1 MAFMK
6 HSLSAPPQYRTPL
19 THARGSYFKPTT
31 RGRASSSRASRWR
44 RTTKHP
50 LSVLVIPCHN
60 EALRLDIDRI
70 HKMLEREPDWHFLFV
85 DDGSTDGTALMLEEL
100 RRSFREQV
108 LVLTLPQNAGKA
120 EAVRQG
126 LLHALDQ
133 QPLPT
138 YVGYLDA
145 DFSTPPESLEPFRDL
160 LQRRKDLQGVIGVRM
175 ELGGRHI
182 KRELHK
188 SVLNK
193 TLAWLSS
200 AVLGVRFRDPT
211 CGAKLLRA
219 SPELRSA
226 LHRPFLSRGIFDIE
240 LISRLGLYFDRSG
253 LGPLEWSLYEY
264 PLEQWNDVGGSHRK
278 VDDYFDALWDLG
290 KIFWENTWYGFRG
303 RQRASERESDALD
316 EVNMARIQEP
326 SPVDEEPEI
335 VLPAD
340 DGTLYGMGKEREE
353 ALLDETLRETAGI
366 PGDRDGDGVLS
377 SEEFDDALSELDEV
391 HTDTSIDAFLAS
403 TEDLDTEILG
413 ADAMVDELSEGD
425 ADSSTESDDTP
436 HFGQHR
442 NKKKKRRR

>member
-1 MAFMK
+1 MN
-6 HSLSAPPQYRTPL
+6 HSLSGVPIRGTRSAPTLLRRPVTKPGLR
-19 THARGSYFKPTT
+19 RNSVGS
-31 RGRASSSRASRWR
+31 RSGRWR
-44 RTTKHP
+44 RTSKHP

-60 EALRLDIDRI
+60 EALRLDIGRV
-70 HKMLEREPDWHFLFV
+70 HAMLEREPDWHFLFV

-100 RRSFREQV
+100 SRSFRDQV
-108 LVLTLPQNAGKA
+108 LVLSLPQNAGKA
-120 EAVRQG
+120 EAVRLG

-160 LQRRKDLQGVIGVRM
+160 LLRRKDLQGVIGVRM
-175 ELGGRHI
+175 ELGGRQI

-193 TLAWLSS
+193 LFSWLSS

-226 LHRPFLSRGIFDIE
+226 LHRPFLSRGIFDVE
-240 LISRLGLYFDRSG
+240 LISRLGLYFERSG

-264 PLEQWNDVGGSHRK
+264 PLDQWNDVGGSHRK
-278 VDDYFDALWDLG
+278 IDDYFEALWDLG

-303 RQRASERESDALD
+303 RNKRARDSEALG
-316 EVNMARIQEP
+316 EVNLARIQDP
-326 SPVDEEPEI
+326 SPAEEEPEI
-335 VLPAD
+335 VLPPD
-340 DGTLYGMGKEREE
+340 DGTLYGMGREREE

-366 PGDRDGDGVLS
+366 PEDKNGDGLLS
-377 SEEFDDALSELDEV
+377 SDEFDEALAELDSPSDDALLD
-391 HTDTSIDAFLAS
+391 SLLAS
-403 TEDLDTEILG
+403 TDDLDS
-413 ADAMVDELSEGD
+413 DALDAEAMAGDWSDEE
-425 ADSSTESDDTP
+425 STHSP
-436 HFGQHR
+436 HTLDGLHR
-442 NKKKKRRR
+442 REKKKKRRR

>member
-1 MAFMK
+1 MN
-6 HSLSAPPQYRTPL
+6 HSLSAKTVRSRTS
-19 THARGSYFKPTT
+19 TVHSRGTYFKPTV
-31 RGRASSSRASRWR
+31 RGRVLANRPSRWR

-60 EALRLDIDRI
+60 EALRLDIGRI

-85 DDGSTDGTALMLEEL
+85 DDGSTDGTPLMLEEL
-100 RRSFREQV
+100 RRSFHEQI

-126 LLHALDQ
+126 ILHALDQ
-133 QPLPT
+133 QPLPA

-188 SVLNK
+188 SVMNK

-219 SPELRSA
+219 TPELRSA
-226 LHRPFLSRGIFDIE
+226 LHRPFLSRGIFDVE
-240 LISRLGLYFDRSG
+240 LISRLGLYYERAG
-253 LGPLEWSLYEY
+253 YGPLEWSLYEY
-264 PLEQWNDVGGSHRK
+264 PLEQWNDVGGSHRRM
-278 VDDYFDALWDLG
+278 DDYLDALWDLG

-303 RQRASERESDALD
+303 RGNRARVSDTHD
-316 EVNMARIQEP
+316 DVNMAQIQDP
-326 SPVDEEPEI
+326 APAEEEI
-335 VLPAD
+335 EVVLPAD
-340 DGTLYGMGKEREE
+340 DGTLYGMGREREE

-366 PGDRDGDGVLS
+366 PDDKDGDGVLS
-377 SEEFDDALSELDEV
+377 SEEFDEALAEMDEGTGDSMLDALLASTDDLETDTLEADVISDHWESSNSDEV
-391 HTDTSIDAFLAS
+391 HR
-403 TEDLDTEILG
+403 
-413 ADAMVDELSEGD
+413 
-425 ADSSTESDDTP
+425 SS
-436 HFGQHR
+436 HFEQHR
-442 NKKKKRRR
+442 NKKKKRRGK

>member
-1 MAFMK
+1 MK
-6 HSLSAPPQYRTPL
+6 HSLAAATTGHRSTV
-19 THARGSYFKPTT
+19 THPRGSYYKPTT
-31 RGRASSSRASRWR
+31 RGRVSATRASRWR
-44 RTTKHP
+44 RMTKHP

-100 RRSFREQV
+100 RRSFRDQV
-108 LVLTLPQNAGKA
+108 LVLSLPQNAGKA

-226 LHRPFLSRGIFDIE
+226 LHRPFLSRGIFDVE
-240 LISRLGLYFDRSG
+240 LISRLGLYFERSG

-264 PLEQWNDVGGSHRK
+264 PLEQWSDVGGSHRK

-290 KIFWENTWYGFRG
+290 KIFWENTWYGFRS
-303 RQRASERESDALD
+303 RQRQRERESDALG

-326 SPVDEEPEI
+326 SNVDEEPEI

-340 DGTLYGMGKEREE
+340 DGTLYGMGREREE
-353 ALLDETLRETAGI
+353 ALLEETLRETAGI
-366 PGDRDGDGVLS
+366 PEDKNGDGVLS
-377 SEEFDDALSELDEV
+377 SDEFDNALAELDES
-391 HTDTSIDAFLAS
+391 HADTSIDAFLAS

-413 ADAMVDELSEGD
+413 AETMSDEWSED
-425 ADSSTESDDTP
+425 NADSSTELDDTQLSS
-436 HFGQHR
+436 HRR

>member
-1 MAFMK
+1 MALMK
-6 HSLSAPPQYRTPL
+6 QTLGTPSGRHRTVAVHS
-19 THARGSYFKPTT
+19 RGTYFKPSA
-31 RGRASSSRASRWR
+31 RGRVIAKRASRWR

-60 EALRLDIDRI
+60 EALRLDIGRI
-70 HKMLEREPDWHFLFV
+70 HAMLEREPDWHFLFV
-85 DDGSTDGTALMLEEL
+85 DDGSTDGTALMLEEM
-100 RRSFREQV
+100 RSSFPHQV

-133 QPLPT
+133 QPSPT

-160 LQRRKDLQGVIGVRM
+160 LQRRKDLQGVIGVRL

-188 SVLNK
+188 TVLNK

-200 AVLGVRFRDPT
+200 AVMGVRFRDPT

-226 LHRPFLSRGIFDIE
+226 LHRPFLSRGIFDVE
-240 LISRLGLYFDRSG
+240 LISRLGLYYDRSG

-264 PLEQWNDVGGSHRK
+264 PLDQWNDVGGSHRK

-303 RQRASERESDALD
+303 RQRVREQESDALG
-316 EVNMARIQEP
+316 EVNLARIQDP
-326 SPVDEEPEI
+326 LPVEKRSRSCCP
-335 VLPAD
+335 PM
-340 DGTLYGMGKEREE
+340 MGHSMGW
-353 ALLDETLRETAGI
+353 A
-366 PGDRDGDGVLS
+366 
-377 SEEFDDALSELDEV
+377 
-391 HTDTSIDAFLAS
+391 
-403 TEDLDTEILG
+403 
-413 ADAMVDELSEGD
+413 
-425 ADSSTESDDTP
+425 
-436 HFGQHR
+436 R
-442 NKKKKRRR
+442 NAKKRCSKKLSARPRGFLRTKTAMAFFRATSLTMP

>member
-1 MAFMK
+1 MAMMK
-6 HSLSAPPQYRTPL
+6 HSLSAAAPHRTPL
-19 THARGSYFKPTT
+19 THVRGSYYKPTT
-31 RGRASSSRASRWR
+31 RGRVAASRAARWR

-50 LSVLVIPCHN
+50 LSVLVIPCYN

-100 RRSFREQV
+100 RRRFRDQV

-126 LLHALDQ
+126 LLYALDQ
-133 QPLPT
+133 QPIPT

-188 SVLNK
+188 SVMNK
-193 TLAWLSS
+193 TLSWLSS

-226 LHRPFLSRGIFDIE
+226 LHRPFLSRGIFDVE
-240 LISRLGLYFDRSG
+240 FISRLGLYYERAG

-278 VDDYFDALWDLG
+278 VDDYFDALWDLT

-303 RQRASERESDALD
+303 QQRARVRESETLD
-316 EVNMARIQEP
+316 EINMAQIQDP
-326 SPVDEEPEI
+326 APVEEEI
-335 VLPAD
+335 EVVLPAD

-366 PGDRDGDGVLS
+366 PEDKDGNGVLS
-377 SEEFDDALSELDEV
+377 SDEFDEALAELDE
-391 HTDTSIDAFLAS
+391 TTGDSLLDSLLAS
-403 TEDLDTEILG
+403 TEDLETDTLE
-413 ADAMVDELSEGD
+413 ADVISEDES
-425 ADSSTESDDTP
+425 DSSDDYAARRE
-436 HFGQHR
+436 QRR
-442 NKKKKRRR
+442 NKKKKRR

>member
-1 MAFMK
+1 MK
-6 HSLSAPPQYRTPL
+6 HSLQSATTQHRQGEGRS
-19 THARGSYFKPTT
+19 RGTYFKPTA
-31 RGRASSSRASRWR
+31 RGRSLANRASRWR

-60 EALRLDIDRI
+60 EALRLDIGRI
-70 HKMLEREPDWHFLFV
+70 YAMLEREPDWHFLFV

-100 RRSFREQV
+100 RRSFRDQV

-133 QPLPT
+133 QPSPA

-145 DFSTPPESLEPFRDL
+145 DFSTPPEALEPFRDL
-160 LQRRKDLQGVIGVRM
+160 LQRRKDLQGVIGVRL

-188 SVLNK
+188 TVLNK

-200 AVLGVRFRDPT
+200 AVMGVRFRDPT

-226 LHRPFLSRGIFDIE
+226 LHRPFLSRGIFDVE
-240 LISRLGLYFDRSG
+240 LISRLGLYYDRAG

-264 PLEQWNDVGGSHRK
+264 PLDQWNDVGGSHRK
-278 VDDYFDALWDLG
+278 LDDYFDALWDLG

-303 RQRASERESDALD
+303 RQRAREQQAEALG
-316 EVNMARIQEP
+316 EVNLVRIQDP
-326 SPVDEEPEI
+326 SPVEDEIEI

-353 ALLDETLRETAGI
+353 ALLEETLRETAGI
-366 PGDRDGDGVLS
+366 PEDKDGDGVLS
-377 SEEFDDALSELDEV
+377 SDEFDEALAQLDESHADLGIDALLK
-391 HTDTSIDAFLAS
+391 S
-403 TEDLDTEILG
+403 TEDLDIDSL
-413 ADAMVDELSEGD
+413 AVEGD
-425 ADSSTESDDTP
+425 LETLSDDETDESP
-436 HFGQHR
+436 ANNHR
-442 NKKKKRRR
+442 REKKKKRRR

>member
-1 MAFMK
+1 MN
-6 HSLSAPPQYRTPL
+6 HSLRPATARSRTSAVHQ
-19 THARGSYFKPTT
+19 RGTYFKPTT
-31 RGRASSSRASRWR
+31 RGRVLSSRPSHWR
-44 RTTKHP
+44 RTTKQP

-60 EALRLDIDRI
+60 EALRLDITRV

-85 DDGSTDGTALMLEEL
+85 DDGSTDGTPLMLEEL

-120 EAVRQG
+120 EAVRVG

-133 QPLPT
+133 SPLPA

-188 SVLNK
+188 SVMSK
-193 TLAWLSS
+193 VLAWLSS

-226 LHRPFLSRGIFDIE
+226 LHRPFLSTGIFDVE
-240 LISRLGLYFDRSG
+240 LISRLGLYYERGG

-278 VDDYFDALWDLG
+278 MDDYLDALWDLG

-303 RQRASERESDALD
+303 RGNRTRVSDTHD
-316 EVNMARIQEP
+316 DVNMAQIQD
-326 SPVDEEPEI
+326 PVPAEEIEEVV
-335 VLPAD
+335 VLPPD
-340 DGTLYGMGKEREE
+340 DGTLYGMGREREE

-366 PGDRDGDGVLS
+366 PDDKNGDGVLS
-377 SEEFDDALSELDEV
+377 SAEFDEALSEMDEGTGDSMLD
-391 HTDTSIDAFLAS
+391 ALLAS
-403 TEDLDTEILG
+403 TEDLETDTLE
-413 ADAMVDELSEGD
+413 ADTISDHFADDTDEGH
-425 ADSSTESDDTP
+425 DSSHHE
-436 HFGQHR
+436 QRR

>member
-1 MAFMK
+1 MK
-6 HSLSAPPQYRTPL
+6 HSLNSSTVRHRTGAV
-19 THARGSYFKPTT
+19 HSRGTYFKPTT
-31 RGRASSSRASRWR
+31 RGKISPHRASRWR

-60 EALRLDIDRI
+60 EALRLNVGRI
-70 HKMLEREPDWHFLFV
+70 HALLEREPDWHFLFV
-85 DDGSTDGTALMLEEL
+85 DDGSTDGTALMLAEL
-100 RRSFREQV
+100 SRAFREQV

-133 QPLPT
+133 QPVPT

-160 LQRRKDLQGVIGVRM
+160 LQRRKDLQGVIGVRL

-188 SVLNK
+188 SVMNK

-226 LHRPFLSRGIFDIE
+226 LHRPFLSRGIFDVE
-240 LISRLGLYFDRSG
+240 LISRLGMYFDRSG

-278 VDDYFDALWDLG
+278 LDDYFDALWDLG
-290 KIFWENTWYGFRG
+290 KIFWENTWYGFSN
-303 RQRASERESDALD
+303 RQRARERESDLLGD
-316 EVNMARIQEP
+316 VNLARIQEP
-326 SPVDEEPEI
+326 APVDEEPEI
-335 VLPAD
+335 ILPPD
-340 DGTLYGMGKEREE
+340 DGTLYGMGREREE
-353 ALLDETLRETAGI
+353 ALLEETLRETAGI
-366 PGDRDGDGVLS
+366 PEDKDGDGLLS
-377 SEEFDDALSELDEV
+377 SDEFDDALAELDESHADSTV
-391 HTDTSIDAFLAS
+391 DAFIDS

-413 ADAMVDELSEGD
+413 ADAMAEDWTEGD
-425 ADSSTESDDTP
+425 AGSSSAEDETP
-436 HFGQHR
+436 NYGQRR

>member
-1 MAFMK
+1 MK
-6 HSLSAPPQYRTPL
+6 HSPVSAAVRNRT
-19 THARGSYFKPTT
+19 TAVHSRGSYYKPTA
-31 RGRASSSRASRWR
+31 RGRVLANRASRWR

-60 EALRLDIDRI
+60 EALRLDIGRV

-100 RRSFREQV
+100 RRSFRDQV
-108 LVLTLPQNAGKA
+108 LVLSLPQNAGKA

-188 SVLNK
+188 TVMNK
-193 TLAWLSS
+193 TFAWLSS
-200 AVLGVRFRDPT
+200 VVLGVRFRDPT

-226 LHRPFLSRGIFDIE
+226 LHRPFLSRGIFDVE
-240 LISRLGLYFDRSG
+240 LISRLGLYFERSG

-303 RQRASERESDALD
+303 RQRARERESDALG

-326 SPVDEEPEI
+326 SAMDEEPEI
-335 VLPAD
+335 VLPVD
-340 DGTLYGMGKEREE
+340 DGTLYGMGREREE
-353 ALLDETLRETAGI
+353 ALLEETLRETAGI
-366 PGDRDGDGVLS
+366 PEDKDGDGVLS
-377 SEEFDDALSELDEV
+377 SEEFDEALAELDEG
-391 HTDTSIDAFLAS
+391 HADLSIDAFLES
-403 TEDLDTEILG
+403 TENLDTEILG
-413 ADAMVDELSEGD
+413 AEAMSDEWSEEDG
-425 ADSSTESDDTP
+425 DSSIDDDDS
-436 HFGQHR
+436 QHSGHRR

>member
-1 MAFMK
+1 MN
-6 HSLSAPPQYRTPL
+6 HSLRSAAVRKSSSTLHP
-19 THARGSYFKPTT
+19 RGSYYKPTA
-31 RGRASSSRASRWR
+31 RNRVLASRPSRWR

-60 EALRLDIDRI
+60 EALRLDIGRI
-70 HKMLEREPDWHFLFV
+70 HKLLEREPDWHFLFV

-126 LLHALDQ
+126 ILHALDQ
-133 QPLPT
+133 APLPA

-188 SVLNK
+188 SVMNK

-200 AVLGVRFRDPT
+200 AILGVRFRDPT

-226 LHRPFLSRGIFDIE
+226 LHRPFLSRGIFDVE
-240 LISRLGLYFDRSG
+240 LISRLGLYYERAG

-278 VDDYFDALWDLG
+278 FDDYFDALWDLG

-303 RQRASERESDALD
+303 RSQRARVSESHGD
-316 EVNMARIQEP
+316 VNIAQIQDP
-326 SPVDEEPEI
+326 SPVEEVDEI

-340 DGTLYGMGKEREE
+340 DGTLYGMGREREE

-366 PGDRDGDGVLS
+366 PEDKDGDGVLS
-377 SEEFDDALSELDEV
+377 SEEFDEALAELDEGSGDSMLDAILSS
-391 HTDTSIDAFLAS
+391 TD
-403 TEDLDTEILG
+403 DLDTVSLE
-413 ADAMVDELSEGD
+413 ADAIADHYSDETDEEHG
-425 ADSSTESDDTP
+425 SSHHE
-436 HFGQHR
+436 QRR

>member
-1 MAFMK
+1 MK
-6 HSLSAPPQYRTPL
+6 HSLSSATTPHRAVAGHSRG
-19 THARGSYFKPTT
+19 TYYKPTARG
-31 RGRASSSRASRWR
+31 RVIANRASRWR
-44 RTTKHP
+44 RTTKQP

-60 EALRLDIDRI
+60 EALRLDIGRV

-100 RRSFREQV
+100 RRSFRDQV
-108 LVLTLPQNAGKA
+108 LVLSLPQNAGKA

-188 SVLNK
+188 SVMNK

-226 LHRPFLSRGIFDIE
+226 LHRPFLSRGIFDVE

-303 RQRASERESDALD
+303 RQLRQRESDALG
-316 EVNMARIQEP
+316 EVNLARIQDP
-326 SPVDEEPEI
+326 SPVEEEIEI

-340 DGTLYGMGKEREE
+340 DGTLYGMGREREE
-353 ALLDETLRETAGI
+353 ALLEETLRETAGI
-366 PGDRDGDGVLS
+366 PEDKDGDGVLS
-377 SEEFDDALSELDEV
+377 SAEFDEALSELDE
-391 HTDTSIDAFLAS
+391 HQADTAMDALLKS
-403 TEDLDTEILG
+403 TEDLD
-413 ADAMVDELSEGD
+413 ADFFS
-425 ADSSTESDDTP
+425 ADTESDEWSDAASESSEDTDES
-436 HFGQHR
+436 G
-442 NKKKKRRR
+442 